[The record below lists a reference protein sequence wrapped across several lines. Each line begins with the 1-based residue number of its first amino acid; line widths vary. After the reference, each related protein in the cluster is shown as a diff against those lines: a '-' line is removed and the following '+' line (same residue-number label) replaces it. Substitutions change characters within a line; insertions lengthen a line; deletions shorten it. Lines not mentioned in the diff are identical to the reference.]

1 MDWQHMEKL
10 PQQHNMGGIKMEFIR
25 ANKAGETVSK
35 LEKNKAEG
43 IKDDTQD
50 LGLSKENS
58 PKKSEI
64 ENSCI
69 GPILHKKC

>member
-35 LEKNKAEG
+35 LEKYKAEG

-50 LGLSKENS
+50 LG
-58 PKKSEI
+58 
-64 ENSCI
+64 
-69 GPILHKKC
+69 